1 MADAVLEFEIVI
13 DAKLS
18 QESKKTLEELKS
30 SDESTAQDDAKD
42 LVESET
48 GETQSLPDKEA
59 AQRLEEFIKTTDR
72 EGMKTLSSFAKNPT
86 AMVEGQ
92 LLRALTKAGIYGLIA
107 AAIIALVLSAPDLIK
122 TIVNALAVKGGPLN
136 QDYHRAFE
144 DEQQRGLDRDIQYR
158 YAVGLDVIITNY
170 NRGYIITDPGFVT
183 SNLVD
188 IESTRTFRLT
198 TQDTQYGYM
207 RQM

>member
-1 MADAVLEFEIVI
+1 MSEEVLSFEIVI

-18 QESKKTLEELKS
+18 DETKQTLSELKTA
-30 SDESTAQDDAKD
+30 DQPTTAQEDAEQ
-42 LVESET
+42 LLQSET
-48 GETQSLPDKEA
+48 AETIPDTA
-59 AQRLEEFIKTTDR
+59 AAERLEEFIKTTDR

-92 LLRALTKAGIYGLIA
+92 MLRALGKAGIYGLIA
-107 AAIIALVLSAPDLIK
+107 AAIIALVLSAPDLVK

-158 YAVGLDVIITNY
+158 YAVGFDVIITNY
-170 NRGYIITDPGFVT
+170 QRGFLITDPAFVNN
-183 SNLVD
+183 NLVD
-188 IESTRTFRLT
+188 IDTTRTFRLT
-198 TQDTQYGYM
+198 TQETQYGYV
-207 RQM
+207 RAL